1 MAFMGDHEWGW
12 EPLEPASL
20 CRYHR
25 TISLALTA
33 PQWAPREVVGANVVC
48 PLHLTWAKSKDVC
61 DDPSKVGRHQ
71 SPLDHIVALTVDMGV
86 IRLMV
91 DLDFQLLEY

>member
-33 PQWAPREVVGANVVC
+33 PQWAPREVMGANVV
-48 PLHLTWAKSKDVC
+48 
-61 DDPSKVGRHQ
+61 
-71 SPLDHIVALTVDMGV
+71 
-86 IRLMV
+86 
-91 DLDFQLLEY
+91 